1 MDRVS
6 VLDKI
11 FLEISRSRGDT
22 VEEVLENILADYR
35 TRAFDK
41 EGKQAQC
48 LAAVI
53 VGKMRQLGRWPEGQ
67 TLYVLVDGW
76 PSMQMKIT
84 TWEDERRVLVEDGWK
99 LIAWSP
105 R

>member
-35 TRAFDK
+35 TRSFDSA
-41 EGKQAQC
+41 GKVANE
-48 LAAVI
+48 LAAVVVAELRRLDRWNGQPVYVMTGPDRRDLEVTNSASRI
-53 VGKMRQLGRWPEGQ
+53 SALFVAGWRVAAVGE
-67 TLYVLVDGW
+67 
-76 PSMQMKIT
+76 
-84 TWEDERRVLVEDGWK
+84 
-99 LIAWSP
+99 
-105 R
+105 